1 MIFAII
7 SHEQEEF
14 MSDDQESSEEWPIGD
29 YTDIDYGGA
38 PDECDIH
45 WPTKLDTNGNC
56 PIVGCRF
63 AL

>member
-1 MIFAII
+1 
-7 SHEQEEF
+7 